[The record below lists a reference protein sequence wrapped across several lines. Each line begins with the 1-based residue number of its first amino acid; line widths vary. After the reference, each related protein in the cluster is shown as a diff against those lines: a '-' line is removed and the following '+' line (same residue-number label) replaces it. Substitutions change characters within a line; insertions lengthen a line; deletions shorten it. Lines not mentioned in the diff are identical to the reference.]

1 LARDRAVVEVVDRSG
16 QTVAGTIDV
25 VLADALELAVHAV
38 GELRRAEN
46 VRGLVLI
53 PVAAVGVVRRLG

>member
-1 LARDRAVVEVVDRSG
+1 
-16 QTVAGTIDV
+16 V

-46 VRGLVLI
+46 VRGRVLI